1 MLGTF
6 RLVMDEFCEVKEL
19 LRHSGL
25 ITDWFWDLDNHD
37 IIPNAV
43 YVFSRQQF
51 NKHTAKI
58 IELAQTK
65 HILPVLGNPA
75 EGSETMLNQST
86 ALGIVDLVRQGK
98 IAIIAG
104 GEMQA
109 DIPILFYENFL
120 PKILD
125 YDENITA
132 IQQYQQQ
139 WSSNRPYKFLF
150 LNGRGRLHRRMLLS
164 RLTNLL
170 DQSIWTNLDVTH
182 GNELKLLDS
191 KYEFD
196 FYQKNI
202 MLDYSGFAKY
212 KLFNNEWGE
221 IYLNANPYLDTYFS
235 LVTETVFDYPYS
247 FRTEKIWK
255 PIAIGHP
262 WIAVANRGFYRDMHN
277 LGFKTFGDLV
287 DESFDLIDNSIDRL
301 ERIAV
306 VVEDLCQQDL
316 AKFAK
321 ECYTVCKYNQQHL
334 KELSLQIPKDF
345 PAQFQNYINERFRF

>member
-86 ALGIVDLVRQGK
+86 ALGILDLVRQGK

-170 DQSIWTNLDVTH
+170 DQSIWTN
-182 GNELKLLDS
+182 
-191 KYEFD
+191 
-196 FYQKNI
+196 
-202 MLDYSGFAKY
+202 
-212 KLFNNEWGE
+212 
-221 IYLNANPYLDTYFS
+221 
-235 LVTETVFDYPYS
+235 
-247 FRTEKIWK
+247 
-255 PIAIGHP
+255 
-262 WIAVANRGFYRDMHN
+262 
-277 LGFKTFGDLV
+277 
-287 DESFDLIDNSIDRL
+287 
-301 ERIAV
+301 
-306 VVEDLCQQDL
+306 
-316 AKFAK
+316 
-321 ECYTVCKYNQQHL
+321 
-334 KELSLQIPKDF
+334 
-345 PAQFQNYINERFRF
+345 